1 MSHID
6 LIRGRL
12 GRRDLLKVTG
22 AAAGVAA
29 LGDFTGRGVRSAR
42 TALARQDAANAII
55 FGVGT
60 DIDELDPRTTDTQ
73 EGYIVAANV
82 YDCLVLYDLGA
93 TTIRPGLAESWE
105 ISEDGLV
112 YTFKLRQ
119 GVKFHD
125 GEPFNADAV
134 ATWYTSIDPDA
145 EGTQYDA
152 TRMVYMADFITN
164 WIDTVE
170 AVDEYTVRI
179 TLPDPYAPLLANLA
193 IPIAG
198 IPSPAAVAKG
208 LDYVMVNPSGT
219 GAFKLASPDDWTR
232 DSQMVLQAN
241 PDYWGGAPKVE
252 QFIVRVIP
260 ESSTRLQSL
269 EAGEIDIAW
278 ALIPEDVEKT
288 RDNPDLVIVEAAGL
302 NTNAVEFNV
311 TKDPFTTKE
320 IRQALNYAI
329 NKQELS
335 DGLYNGNMVPA
346 GGVLPPVDWAFN
358 PDLTSYPYD
367 PDKARELLSAAGYD
381 ESNPL
386 KFTFMAYTIPRGY
399 NPAADRLATA
409 IQEYW
414 SEVGVQSDIQT
425 AEWTQYRADRG
436 AGKFACA
443 LGGWQGDNGDPDNF
457 LYALLAGASKGAGN
471 LSFYENPEVDDL
483 LVQAVRVSDM
493 EERKALY
500 HQAEQL
506 IVDDAPC
513 VFLGYQKH
521 QVVTRAN
528 ITDFQLQPTY
538 IYYFAGVSKA

>member
-29 LGDFTGRGVRSAR
+29 LGDLPGRGGLPARS
-42 TALARQDAANAII
+42 ALARQDATNAII
-55 FGVGT
+55 FSVGT

-73 EGYIVAANV
+73 EGYTAAANV

-105 ISEDGLV
+105 ISDDGLV
-112 YTFKLRQ
+112 YTFTLRQ
-119 GVKFHD
+119 GVTFHD
-125 GEPFNADAV
+125 GAPFNADAV
-134 ATWYTSIDPDA
+134 VTWFTSIK
-145 EGTQYDA
+145 EGAPGSQYDA

-170 AVDEYTVRI
+170 AVDEFTIRM
-179 TLPDPYAPLLANLA
+179 TLPSPYSPLLANLA

-232 DSQMVLQAN
+232 DSQLVLQAN

-269 EAGEIDIAW
+269 EAGEIDVAW
-278 ALIPEDVEKT
+278 ALVPEDVEKT
-288 RDNPDLVIVEAAGL
+288 RDNPDLVVVEDAGL
-302 NTNAVEFNV
+302 NTNYVEMNV
-311 TKDPFTTKE
+311 TLEPFTSKE
-320 IRQALNYAI
+320 VRQALNYAV

-335 DGLYNGNMVPA
+335 DGLYNGNMVTA
-346 GGVLPPVDWAFN
+346 GGVLPPVDWAYN
-358 PDLTSYPYD
+358 PDLKSYPYD
-367 PDKARELLSAAGYD
+367 PEKAKSLLAEAGYD

-386 KFTFMAYTIPRGY
+386 SFTLMAYTVPRGY
-399 NPAADRLATA
+399 NPAGDRLATA
-409 IQEYW
+409 IQEYL
-414 SEVGVQSDIQT
+414 SEVGVNVDIQ
-425 AEWTQYRADRG
+425 
-436 AGKFACA
+436 
-443 LGGWQGDNGDPDNF
+443 
-457 LYALLAGASKGAGN
+457 
-471 LSFYENPEVDDL
+471 
-483 LVQAVRVSDM
+483 
-493 EERKALY
+493 
-500 HQAEQL
+500 
-506 IVDDAPC
+506 
-513 VFLGYQKH
+513 
-521 QVVTRAN
+521 
-528 ITDFQLQPTY
+528 
-538 IYYFAGVSKA
+538 